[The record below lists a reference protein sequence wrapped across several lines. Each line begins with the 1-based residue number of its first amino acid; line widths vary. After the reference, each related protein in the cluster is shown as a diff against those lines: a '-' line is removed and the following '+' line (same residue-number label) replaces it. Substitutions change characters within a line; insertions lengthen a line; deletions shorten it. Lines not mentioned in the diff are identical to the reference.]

1 MQNITYKQKLTG
13 RNVIK
18 LLKSVFVPI
27 IVFVTA
33 ILTINIYGEGFGKGI
48 VGLFVSL
55 MWGISIVMAI
65 IFPSQREA
73 IIKEVLVIVFVYSVG
88 LLGIREIILKISGVT
103 SQTLM
108 ASFGQQLPQSSGN
121 AALGWLQ
128 TFLWIFSVM
137 TPLGFIG
144 YQGKRLINFRR
155 MTKKEKFMDQ
165 KRSILQ
171 KGQHY

>member
-73 IIKEVLVIVFVYSVG
+73 IIKEVYSRKDSIIDKGGVILCYLSAIFN
-88 LLGIREIILKISGVT
+88 LLSIHIRTLCHQMIS
-103 SQTLM
+103 
-108 ASFGQQLPQSSGN
+108 
-121 AALGWLQ
+121 
-128 TFLWIFSVM
+128 
-137 TPLGFIG
+137 
-144 YQGKRLINFRR
+144 
-155 MTKKEKFMDQ
+155 E
-165 KRSILQ
+165 
-171 KGQHY
+171 